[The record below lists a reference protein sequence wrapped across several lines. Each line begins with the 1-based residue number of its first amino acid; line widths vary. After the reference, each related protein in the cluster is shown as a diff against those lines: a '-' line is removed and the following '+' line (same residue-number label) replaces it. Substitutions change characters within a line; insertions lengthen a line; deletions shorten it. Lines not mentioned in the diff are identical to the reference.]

1 MVSIDRADVNA
12 KTRGDASSSDASSS
26 RAYHGTGEG
35 EKNHSPPRNDLD
47 QAYWYMQ
54 QSDNAVEAS
63 PLQLSR
69 LRRKIDWWI
78 VPIMF
83 LCYTMQFIDKVSLN
97 YAAVMGLNQELK
109 LKANEFTNAATWF
122 FIAFLIAEVPNAI
135 ILQKVP
141 VAKWLGANVILWGIA
156 TACTAAAHN
165 YPSLLAARIFLGIFE
180 AAIAPCLIL
189 ISSQWYTKSEAAPRF
204 SIWYAGLGVGQII
217 GGIVSYAF
225 QQVKNPT
232 FSGWKIMFIVLGLVT
247 VIIGAATLF
256 ILPDTPMQARFLSEA
271 EKVMLLKHVAVNQ
284 TGIRNKKYQW
294 SQALEIITDIQL
306 WLMLLLTIL
315 ISISSGVITTYSA
328 TLIRNFGYKPPQA
341 ALLNMP
347 SGLVSIAST
356 FIVGYGVRYT
366 SNRWAW
372 IVGCCVPGILG
383 GGLMSFATGTKA
395 GQLAG
400 IYLINTI
407 TATLI
412 VIYQWTGSN
421 VAGQTKRVISVALI
435 SGSFSVGN
443 IIGPQTFQD
452 KDKPQYIPAKITV
465 LATQAAAALVAFV
478 LFLYYAWAN
487 KRKHSP
493 SAAAVESMADGAQSG
508 ERLWE
513 DVTDKKNPTYRYVY

>member
-1 MVSIDRADVNA
+1 MGSHDKSDMVAEIKNGETSSRD
-12 KTRGDASSSDASSS
+12 TSSSHAQGDKGGFVP
-26 RAYHGTGEG
+26 H
-35 EKNHSPPRNDLD
+35 NQNLD
-47 QAYWYMQ
+47 QAYWYVHE
-54 QSDNAVEAS
+54 SSNTVEAT
-63 PLQLSR
+63 PDELRR
-69 LRRKIDWWI
+69 LRRKVDWWI

-83 LCYTMQFIDKVSLN
+83 ACYTMQFIDKVSLN

-122 FIAFLIAEVPNAI
+122 FIAFLIAEIPNAI
-135 ILQKVP
+135 ILQRVP
-141 VAKWLGANVILWGIA
+141 VAKWLGANVVLWGIA

-165 YPSLLAARIFLGIFE
+165 YATLLTARIFLGIFE

-204 SIWYAGLGVGQII
+204 SIWYAGLGLGQII

-225 QQVKNPT
+225 QQVKHPA

-247 VIIGAATLF
+247 VIIGFVTF
-256 ILPDTPMQARFLSEA
+256 FFLPDTPMKARFLSEN
-271 EKVMLLKHVAVNQ
+271 EKVMLLKHVSVNQ
-284 TGIRNKKYQW
+284 TGIRNKNYKL
-294 SQALEIITDIQL
+294 SQAVEVLTDVQL
-306 WLMLLLTIL
+306 WLMVLLTIL

-328 TLIRNFGYKPPQA
+328 TLIRNFGYKPPKA

-356 FIVGYGVRYT
+356 LVVGYGIRHT

-372 IVGCCVPGILG
+372 IAGCCIPGMLG

-400 IYLINTI
+400 IYLVNTI

-421 VAGQTKRVISVALI
+421 IAGQTKRVISVALI

-443 IIGPQTFQD
+443 IIGPQTFQA
-452 KDKPQYIPAKITV
+452 KDAPKFIPAKITV
-465 LATQAAAALVAFV
+465 LATQAAAALIAVV
-478 LFLYYAWAN
+478 LFLYYVWAN
-487 KRKHSP
+487 KRKG
-493 SAAAVESMADGAQSG
+493 AAPAIV
-508 ERLWE
+508 E
-513 DVTDKKNPTYRYVY
+513 DVGMDGQEEHLWDDKTDKQNPTFRYVY

>member
-1 MVSIDRADVNA
+1 MDSHSKSEPITEV
-12 KTRGDASSSDASSS
+12 KGDTSSRDTSSSHAHPVTDKGYEA
-26 RAYHGTGEG
+26 RHQ
-35 EKNHSPPRNDLD
+35 DLD
-47 QAYWYMQ
+47 QAYWYVQ
-54 QSDNAVEAS
+54 ESSNAVEAT
-63 PLQLSR
+63 PTELRR

-109 LKANEFTNAATWF
+109 LKGNEFTNAATWF

-135 ILQKVP
+135 VLQRVP
-141 VAKWLGANVILWGIA
+141 VAKWLGLNVILWGIA
-156 TACTAAAHN
+156 TACTAAAKD
-165 YPSLLAARIFLGIFE
+165 YVTLLTARIFLGIFE

-247 VIIGAATLF
+247 VIIGFITLF
-256 ILPDTPMQARFLSEA
+256 FLPDTPMKAHFLSEP
-271 EKVMLLKHVAVNQ
+271 EKVMLLKHVSVNQ
-284 TGIRNKKYQW
+284 TGIRNKNYKL
-294 SQALEIITDIQL
+294 SQALEI
-306 WLMLLLTIL
+306 LMDPALYLLVLVTIL

-328 TLIRNFGYKPPQA
+328 QLIRNFGYKPPTA

-347 SGLVSIAST
+347 SGIVSIAST
-356 FIVGYGVRYT
+356 FIVGYGVRHT

-372 IVGCCVPGILG
+372 IVACCIPGILG
-383 GGLMSFATGTKA
+383 GGLMSFATSTKA

-400 IYLINTI
+400 IYLVNSI

-412 VIYQWTGSN
+412 VIYQWTGAN
-421 VAGQTKRVISVALI
+421 VAGQTKRVISVALV

-443 IIGPQTFQD
+443 IIGPQTFQA
-452 KDKPQYIPAKITV
+452 KDAPDFIPAKITV
-465 LATQAAAALVAFV
+465 LATQSAAALMTVV
-478 LFLYYAWAN
+478 LFFYYVWAN
-487 KRKHSP
+487 KRKGATP
-493 SAAAVESMADGAQSG
+493 AVEDNLGMPGRDE
-508 ERLWE
+508 ERMWE
-513 DVTDKKNPTYRYVY
+513 DRTDKQNPTFRYVY